1 MNIAIYVKPT
11 GVLYEDNQKN
21 IGNNVNWRMIK
32 PLTLKNVQILSKK
45 RKKIEEDLE

>member
-11 GVLYEDNQKN
+11 GVLIKDNSKN
-21 IGNNVNWRMIK
+21 TGNNVDWRMIK

-45 RKKIEEDLE
+45 RKKMEEDME